1 MSKQSAPP
9 ICRQPDHII
18 SYFSMQKGILAVITV
33 SGLIYN
39 LGLMVRPWFEG
50 QMIQCLFFIQK
61 GQSHFSDMLK
71 LASVYFIAIFT
82 VQVARFIKRL
92 YVRRFANNI
101 NRNMKQT
108 YYNNLV
114 HTDTSDLKNINTGN
128 AMTKA
133 LSDVDA
139 CSEGIR
145 KFTTEIF
152 DTGVA
157 LFSYIFMLFAYDWK
171 AGVFCAL
178 SFPLFPM

>member
-71 LASVYFIAIFT
+71 LASVYFIA
-82 VQVARFIKRL
+82 
-92 YVRRFANNI
+92 
-101 NRNMKQT
+101 
-108 YYNNLV
+108 
-114 HTDTSDLKNINTGN
+114 SDL
-128 AMTKA
+128 
-133 LSDVDA
+133 
-139 CSEGIR
+139 
-145 KFTTEIF
+145 EIILCQI
-152 DTGVA
+152 DHRVA
-157 LFSYIFMLFAYDWK
+157 WQPVLASYFNVIL
-171 AGVFCAL
+171 L
-178 SFPLFPM
+178 

>member
-9 ICRQPDHII
+9 ICKHPDHVT

-39 LGLMVRPWFEG
+39 LGLMARPWFEG

-71 LASVYFIAIFT
+71 LASAYFIAIFT
-82 VQVARFIKRL
+82 VQISRFIKRL

-101 NRNMKQT
+101 NRSMKQT

-114 HTDTSDLKNINTGN
+114 HTDTCDLKNVNTGN

-133 LSDVDA
+133 
-139 CSEGIR
+139 
-145 KFTTEIF
+145 
-152 DTGVA
+152 
-157 LFSYIFMLFAYDWK
+157 
-171 AGVFCAL
+171 
-178 SFPLFPM
+178 